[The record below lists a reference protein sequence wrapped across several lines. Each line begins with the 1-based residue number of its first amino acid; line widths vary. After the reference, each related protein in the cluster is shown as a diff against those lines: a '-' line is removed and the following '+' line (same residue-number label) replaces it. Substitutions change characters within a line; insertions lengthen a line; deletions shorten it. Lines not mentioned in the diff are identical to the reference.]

1 MAMLFF
7 FFGYLKYVKTTS
19 CHTQSARNTGL
30 SQKVKLPPC
39 TASHLDDPSQVQ
51 IGLSKYQKRDTTKIY
66 HMILWPLMH
75 IINIYIYK
83 LCIYINMYIYILIH
97 TYIHTYIYIYIHTY
111 IYILYTY
118 IYIYWLKSRQTI
130 GFYTLRLP
138 RKRISHLRTGVTSL
152 STIIFN
158 APKEKNGFDI
168 GSIGYV
174 G

>member
-7 FFGYLKYVKTTS
+7 WGYLKYVKTTS

-75 IINIYIYK
+75 IINIYI
-83 LCIYINMYIYILIH
+83 
-97 TYIHTYIYIYIHTY
+97 
-111 IYILYTY
+111 LYTY
-118 IYIYWLKSRQTI
+118 IYIYTVYIYILYWLKSRQTI

-138 RKRISHLRTGVTSL
+138 RKRISHLRAGVTSL

-158 APKEKNGFDI
+158 ASKEKTRF
-168 GSIGYV
+168 
-174 G
+174 